1 MWIQSGFSMNGVTVS
16 LSGATTMSVNI
27 STIGASIT
35 FDGNVFQI
43 WLPYRYFSNNT
54 EGQCGE

>member
-1 MWIQSGFSMNGVTVS
+1 MLISSGYTKNGVTVS
-16 LSGATTMSVNI
+16 LSGTTTMSVNI
-27 STIGASIT
+27 STIGTSIT
-35 FDGNVFQI
+35 FDGHIFQI